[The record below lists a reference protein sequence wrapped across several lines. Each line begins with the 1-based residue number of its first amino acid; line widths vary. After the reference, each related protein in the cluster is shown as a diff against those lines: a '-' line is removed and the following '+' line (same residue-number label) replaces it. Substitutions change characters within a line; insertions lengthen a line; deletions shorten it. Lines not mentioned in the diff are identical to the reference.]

1 LSVTG
6 KPGGQAESDGAVG
19 GHDFLE
25 HTADIGIRAW
35 GSSREEAFRE
45 AGWGLAEIL
54 GIAGP
59 ERGASGPRGRTVEV
73 DLSDGD
79 DGGLL
84 VDFLNELLAVHETEG
99 VAFAAIDVHGVG
111 PGGLRAT
118 LEVIPADQ
126 QRETTGVKAATY
138 HQLLVQERS
147 DGEVEVRVYL
157 DV

>member
-1 LSVTG
+1 
-6 KPGGQAESDGAVG
+6 VG
-19 GHDFLE
+19 GHEFLE

-35 GSSREEAFRE
+35 GATREEAFQE
-45 AGWGLAEIL
+45 AGWGLAELL

-59 ERGASGPRGRTVEV
+59 ANGGTTGGGVPETRAPQSPGRRVEIH
-73 DLSDGD
+73 LPDGD

-84 VDFLNELLAVHETEG
+84 VDFLNELLAIHETEG
-99 VAFAAIDVHGVG
+99 VAFAAIDVHAVG
-111 PGGLRAT
+111 PQGLRAT

-138 HQLLVQERS
+138 HQLLVRERS
-147 DGEVEVRVYL
+147 DGEVEVHAFL

>member
-1 LSVTG
+1 
-6 KPGGQAESDGAVG
+6 VG
-19 GHDFLE
+19 GYEFLE

-35 GSSREEAFRE
+35 GASREEAFRE

-54 GIAGP
+54 GVAEP
-59 ERGASGPRGRTVEV
+59 ERGTAGSRARIVEIH
-73 DLSDGD
+73 LPDGD
-79 DGGLL
+79 GGGLL
-84 VDFLNELLAVHETEG
+84 VDFLNEMLAVHETEG

-111 PGGLRAT
+111 PRGLSAT
-118 LEVIPADQ
+118 LKVIPADQ